1 MYYSS
6 NIFLFQFLPI
16 VLIGCYAIQKW
27 VGLRASMFFLVAASL
42 YFYSAWNAKLILLLI
57 GSIIFN
63 LIIVRLMH
71 AKMQKNGSV
80 SRILWLGISFNLIL
94 LGVFKYTIF
103 AVENINMLFSA
114 NIALPDIILPIG
126 ISFFTFQQ
134 IAFLVDF
141 SKGQEKLPDM
151 VSYTLFV
158 TFFPQLIAGPIVHH
172 KEVIPQFSNF
182 FRQKSSGQVLNNL
195 FLGSNIFIIGL
206 FKKTVI
212 AAQMGMYSNEAF
224 KFAESLKTMDP
235 IDAWGGL
242 MAFTFEIYFDF
253 SGYSDMAIGLGLMLG
268 IRLPLNFNS
277 PYKATSITDFW
288 KRWHITLS
296 RFLRDYLYIPLGGN
310 RKGAIRTS
318 INLMLTMLIGG
329 LWHGAGWNFVIW
341 GGLHGLYLLINHHWR
356 RLLPQNSSIT
366 VAISKLLRF
375 TIISRTLTFLAVV
388 IAWGFFRA
396 ETLPGAMNL
405 MSCMFGFSPAV
416 VNDGISFGW
425 GYWIFC
431 SILLAFVWLTP
442 NTQQIVNYN
451 EYGKPQTTANQVA
464 LPFAFLRRPSVVT
477 SYFIILTVASV
488 YFASDYNAFIY
499 FQF

>member
-16 VLIGCYAIQKW
+16 VLIACYVIQKW

-42 YFYSAWNAKLILLLI
+42 YFYGAWNEKLLSLLI
-57 GSIIFN
+57 GSIAFN
-63 LIIVRLMH
+63 LIVVQLMH
-71 AKMQKNGSV
+71 AKITHNKPV
-80 SRILWLGISFNLIL
+80 SGMLWLGISFNLIL

-103 AVENINMLFSA
+103 AFENINMLFGA
-114 NIALPDIILPIG
+114 NLQIPDIVLPIG

-141 SKGQEKLPDM
+141 AKGKEKMPDI

-172 KEVIPQFSNF
+172 KEIIPQFSRF
-182 FRQKSSGQVLNNL
+182 FMQQNRGQLLNNL

-206 FKKTVI
+206 FKKTVL
-212 AAQMGMYSNEAF
+212 AAQVGMYSNEAF
-224 KFAESLKTMDP
+224 RFAESLKAMHS

-242 MAFTFEIYFDF
+242 LAFTFEIYFDF

-268 IRLPLNFNS
+268 IRLPINFNS

-310 RKGAIRTS
+310 RKGATRTS

-329 LWHGAGWNFVIW
+329 LWHGAGWNFIIW
-341 GGLHGLYLLINHHWR
+341 GGLHGLYLLINHHWEK
-356 RLLPQNSSIT
+356 LLPQNSTIT
-366 VAISKLLRF
+366 TALGSLLRS
-375 TIISRTLTFLAVV
+375 TLVSRTLTFLAVV

-405 MSCMFGFSPAV
+405 ISSMFGINQGV
-416 VNDGISFGW
+416 VGGGISFGW
-425 GYWIFC
+425 GYWLFC
-431 SILLAFVWLTP
+431 SLLVAFVWLTP
-442 NTQQIVNYN
+442 NTQEIFSYT
-451 EYGKPQTTANQVA
+451 EYGKPQSMSQEVA
-464 LPFAFLRRPSVVT
+464 LPFTYLRQPAMFTAYFLL
-477 SYFIILTVASV
+477 LTVVSV